1 MSIDCSDIFFR
12 TNGTSFAVNFLPF
25 GPQVSNVRLA
35 KDGELPLGLSLH
47 YALSENRIGWGFPG
61 FPGGGMWW
69 WMGKLPSSHVDGK
82 VASVMTLPRG
92 LPGGLCVKSVGE
104 GVVKASC

>member
-1 MSIDCSDIFFR
+1 MYIYICLHEYRLLRYLLSHLWNIL
-12 TNGTSFAVNFLPF
+12 TVNFLPF

-61 FPGGGMWW
+61 FPVVECG
-69 WMGKLPSSHVDGK
+69 WMDGK
-82 VASVMTLPRG
+82 VASVMTFPRG